1 MIARAFGPGSA
12 VFRSGIV
19 VIIGIGNGLP
29 LRASFLLPARARR
42 TVLEQDPLLGETVAD
57 PIRRGKVAPAARC
70 LTFLH
75 EPLDLL
81 DRNRRLRVLGPTHR
95 DDAEHAVEVVDG
107 APYHLYVRHP
117 DLLSVDRGV

>member
-19 VIIGIGNGLP
+19 VIIGIRDQASGLRP
-29 LRASFLLPARARR
+29 QQASGSHRASFLLPAGARR
-42 TVLEQDPLLGETVAD
+42 TVLEQNPLLGETVAD

-81 DRNRRLRVLGPTHR
+81 DRNRRLRVLGPTHG

-107 APYHLYVRHP
+107 APY
-117 DLLSVDRGV
+117 

>member
-19 VIIGIGNGLP
+19 VIIGIRDQASGLSR
-29 LRASFLLPARARR
+29 LQVSETAQASFLLPPCARR
-42 TVLEQDPLLGETVAD
+42 TVLEQDPALGETVAD
-57 PIRRGKVAPAARC
+57 LIRRGEVAPAPRG

-75 EPLDLL
+75 QPLDLL

-95 DDAEHAVEVVDG
+95 NDAEHAVEVVDD
-107 APYHLYVRHP
+107 APRHL
-117 DLLSVDRGV
+117 D